1 MKTRSFLSLL
11 PILLLAP
18 LATST
23 LRADSTLKILKF
35 EADWCGPC
43 QQMKPIF
50 NSVSSEFK
58 GVAFQTVDVDRQTD
72 LADTYK
78 VQSIPTVIAVKDGKV
93 VGRLTGFQN
102 AGKLK
107 AFIKKHQ

>member
-1 MKTRSFLSLL
+1 MKTRAFLSLL
-11 PILLLAP
+11 PALLLAP
-18 LATST
+18 LAVPPLQAES
-23 LRADSTLKILKF
+23 ALKILKF

-50 NSVSSEFK
+50 SSVAAEFK
-58 GVAFQTVDVDRQTD
+58 GVSFQTVDVDRQTD
-72 LADTYK
+72 LANTYK
-78 VQSIPTVIAVKDGKV
+78 VEMLPTIVAVKDGKV

-107 AFIKKHQ
+107 TFIKKHR